1 MGSSILALF
10 TGGGGSLT
18 CKGIDED
25 SFSML
30 HPGKGGLF
38 FPLESV
44 KDIIYGKEVSI
55 VLVPMSDLCLFPE
68 AS

>member
-1 MGSSILALF
+1 
-10 TGGGGSLT
+10 
-18 CKGIDED
+18 
-25 SFSML
+25 ML